1 MKFILLM
8 LLTAAQ
14 CHAGWFSHNDDYK
27 DRWQQSEQQLEHQR
41 QVTGDWQIA
50 AGALAVGAV
59 ILFTVGTALGSK
71 IRRDSRKEASHE

>member
-14 CHAGWFSHNDDYK
+14 CHAGWFSHDDYK

-71 IRRDSRKEASHE
+71 IRRDAPKEASHE